1 MNYRLKYSLSLVLI
15 CLMASCKSVDL
26 RSDSLKSQTI
36 ANPEKRGKALLL
48 EAKTAMGYDKLANT
62 SVYEASVKFN
72 WNRGW
77 LLMPMNSF
85 PGNNNKEM
93 QLRLATNSFDGQVE
107 YKDGRKKNDIRGV
120 QSWKGYKAEAGDSEL
135 KRKKPNRYTWG
146 LATYHYLLEAPMH
159 LPDAEIIRYAG
170 PKELEGVT
178 YETVYITWGSEAP
191 NKDYDR
197 FLAYINPET
206 KHIDL
211 LEVTISDFFLP
222 MPKGLQHATARYER
236 TKTSIGTFLPSNVQI
251 QLKGPK
257 KADNKVYS
265 FSLTNYKFDSFDK
278 SLLYPMKEVEYIG
291 FKKANSK

>member
-1 MNYRLKYSLSLVLI
+1 
-15 CLMASCKSVDL
+15 
-26 RSDSLKSQTI
+26 
-36 ANPEKRGKALLL
+36 
-48 EAKTAMGYDKLANT
+48 
-62 SVYEASVKFN
+62 
-72 WNRGW
+72 
-77 LLMPMNSF
+77 MNSF

-211 LEVTISDFFLP
+211 LEVTINDFFLP
-222 MPKGLQHATARYER
+222 MPKGLQHATVRYQRKE
-236 TKTSIGTFLPSNVQI
+236 TSIGAFLPSDVRI

-257 KADNKVYS
+257 KPDNKVYS
-265 FSLTNYKFDSFDK
+265 FSLTNYQFDSFDK